1 MNTADPLLFILSRRK
16 IASMLLAQAL
26 IITPLLVHIPLWICG
41 LWMGVA
47 LWRWQVL
54 REKWFAPHKYLITL
68 ITISCAL
75 GLYVNF
81 TGRVGMDAALA
92 LLICT
97 FILKILEMRNLRD
110 AQLVVFIGF
119 IATATQLLLSQTIL
133 AAIYA
138 MLCCGFLISS
148 WRGMYLHR
156 DKPIK
161 QSVKRNLSIFFQ
173 SVPIMLVLFIVLP
186 RIGPLWTMPDDQVP
200 KSGFSE
206 NLSLGDLGNLV
217 RNHDAAFRVSFDEEK
232 PNNSDLYWR
241 GLVLN
246 QFDGKTW
253 THNDSTSLRS
263 ESQNK
268 STNLLSYKIILEAHG
283 YQWLFALSQPE
294 TINAEKIPLRINR
307 DGLIRSPEIIRQR
320 LQYEVK
326 SGVSPEIYQ
335 ELSDADREMLLG
347 LPQNTNP
354 QTQQMVAQ
362 WLAQGLTAEDII
374 AEMQNKITREF
385 SYTLQPPALGN
396 NVIDDFLFNTKQGF
410 CEHFASSFA
419 YVMRSAGVPTRV
431 VVGYQGGT
439 WNEIENYL
447 LVSQADAHAW
457 VEVWIDNYWQRID
470 PTAFVAPGRVETG
483 IDEALTQNDQQ
494 LLSRRW
500 QQSPWLWQLQK
511 RWDAAS
517 YVWYKFVINYDN
529 DNQKRFL
536 DNILGGSD
544 PWRLAFGLI
553 GLMLITAA
561 LLTCI
566 FWYRNR
572 KQFSAEYE
580 KFVYSLEKKLKKRGY
595 DRYNGESI
603 SAFCRRVGSREIV
616 LKDTLNQLA
625 KEAERILYAAP
636 DSDLAN
642 IKMLIGKIK

>member
-1 MNTADPLLFILSRRK
+1 VNDVPLILSRRK
-16 IASMLLAQAL
+16 IAGLLLAQAF

-41 LWMGVA
+41 LWMAIA
-47 LWRWQVL
+47 LWRWQML
-54 REKWFAPHKYLITL
+54 RDKWFTPHKYLITL
-68 ITISCAL
+68 ITLSCAA
-75 GLYVNF
+75 GLYANF
-81 TGRVGMDAALA
+81 AGRAGMDAALA

-119 IATATQLLLSQTIL
+119 IATSTQLLLSQTIT

-138 MLCCGFLISS
+138 LICCGLLMSS
-148 WRGMYLHR
+148 WRGIYLNR
-156 DKPIK
+156 NRPVKT
-161 QSVKRNLSIFFQ
+161 SFKRNLSIFLQ
-173 SVPIMLVLFIVLP
+173 TIPIMLVLFIVLP

-206 NLSLGDLGNLV
+206 NLSLGDLGQLV
-217 RNHDAAFRVSFDEEK
+217 RNHDAAFRVSFDGEK

-253 THNDSTSLRS
+253 THSPSTSLRS
-263 ESQNK
+263 ESKNF
-268 STNLLSYKIILEAHG
+268 STKILGYKIILEAHG
-283 YQWLFALSQPE
+283 YPWLFALSQPE
-294 TINAEKIPLRINR
+294 TVKAEKIPLRINR

-326 SGVSPEIYQ
+326 SGISAEIYQ

-410 CEHFASSFA
+410 CEHFASSFV
-419 YVMRSAGVPTRV
+419 YVMRSAGIPARV

-457 VEVWIDNYWQRID
+457 AEVWIDNYWQRID

-483 IDEALTQNDQQ
+483 IDQALTQNDQQ

-511 RWDAAS
+511 RWDAAG

-536 DNILGGSD
+536 ENILGGND

-553 GLMLITAA
+553 GLMLIAAA
-561 LLTCI
+561 LLAGI
-566 FWYRNR
+566 FWFRNR

-580 KFVYSLEKKLKKRGY
+580 KIVYSLEKKLKKRGY
-595 DRYNGESI
+595 DRYKGESV
-603 SAFCRRVGSREIV
+603 SAFCRRVGSREPHWNQQLYLIAQESEKV
-616 LKDTLNQLA
+616 FYASPDIDAKKLKQL
-625 KEAERILYAAP
+625 ISSL
-636 DSDLAN
+636 S
-642 IKMLIGKIK
+642 